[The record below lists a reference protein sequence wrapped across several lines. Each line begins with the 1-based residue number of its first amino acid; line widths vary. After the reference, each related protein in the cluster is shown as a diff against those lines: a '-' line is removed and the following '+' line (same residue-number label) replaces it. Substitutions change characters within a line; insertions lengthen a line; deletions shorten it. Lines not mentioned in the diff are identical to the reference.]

1 MCKFCEVTHVPVIL
15 LSVSLPSLTN
25 TWLHGKSS
33 KPVIW
38 AKKKNIHISLK
49 NSSGRYA
56 PPKCMILDLKLHSQ
70 VALVR
75 GRTVV
80 KRITLCAQSF
90 PKCIH
95 SVLLLWTELEML
107 IWLGNFGD
115 WQGSVIKTLK
125 VSKWRQ
131 DTVWEENKQTSASR
145 VRPWKY
151 FSLIGWVL
159 RKTYLISGQDNKWR
173 ETFGWHRFNCSWKQ
187 SQVLNGTLE
196 MLCALWWQGSVACFC
211 KARFASFGAKIK

>member
-1 MCKFCEVTHVPVIL
+1 M
-15 LSVSLPSLTN
+15 
-25 TWLHGKSS
+25 
-33 KPVIW
+33 
-38 AKKKNIHISLK
+38 
-49 NSSGRYA
+49 
-56 PPKCMILDLKLHSQ
+56 PPKCMVLDLKLHSQ

-95 SVLLLWTELEML
+95 LNTLFLLLWTELEML
-107 IWLGNFGD
+107 IWLGNFGG
-115 WQGSVIKTLK
+115 WQGSVTKTLK

-131 DTVWEENKQTSASR
+131 GTVWEENKQTSSSG

-196 MLCALWWQGSVACFC
+196 MLWALWWQGSVACFC
-211 KARFASFGAKIK
+211 KARFASFGAKIKFKKITCFVIIALCISLVNSLLVCLNLHTIYWFCFLLEFL